1 MDKQEL
7 LQNAERYCELLIV
20 YEDMIKVA
28 KSVTKKIAET
38 RKEIGFLEDVLQKNG
53 VKIKDTEVNK

>member
-20 YEDMIKVA
+20 YEDLIKVA
-28 KSVTKKIAET
+28 ASLTKKIAET
-38 RKEIGFLEDVLQKNG
+38 RKEIGFLENVLEENG
-53 VKIKDTEVNK
+53 VKIKDTGASK